1 MPMFGEQHMPRKKP
15 HRAYGRGTG
24 IPHPIDVQVG
34 SRIHMGRVLLGL
46 NQTELG
52 EALGVTFQQIQK
64 YEKGTNRIS
73 ASRLFDLSHVLD
85 VPIGFFF
92 DDTPVKVTEV
102 GGGELS
108 QSAEAEFMFKRE
120 TLELVKA
127 YTRIADPA
135 KRKVLRDLITALGKG

>member
-1 MPMFGEQHMPRKKP
+1 MRRTLF
-15 HRAYGRGTG
+15 
-24 IPHPIDVQVG
+24 
-34 SRIHMGRVLLGL
+34 GL

-52 EALGVTFQQIQK
+52 EALGVTFQQLQK
-64 YEKGTNRIS
+64 YEKGANRIS

-102 GGGELS
+102 GGAEHS

-127 YTRIADPA
+127 YTRIADPTIRQA
-135 KRKVLRDLITALGKG
+135 LRDLITALGKG

>member
-1 MPMFGEQHMPRKKP
+1 MFVEQHMPRKKP
-15 HRAYGRGTG
+15 RKAYGWATGT
-24 IPHPIDVQVG
+24 PHPLDVHVG
-34 SRIHMGRVLLGL
+34 SRLHMGRVLLGL
-46 NQTELG
+46 NQAELG
-52 EALGVTFQQIQK
+52 EAIGVTFQQLQK

-102 GGGELS
+102 GGAELS

-120 TLELVKA
+120 MLELVRA
-127 YTRIADPA
+127 YTHIADPRMRQA
-135 KRKVLRDLITALGKG
+135 LRDLITALGKG

>member
-1 MPMFGEQHMPRKKP
+1 MPRKKP

-24 IPHPIDVQVG
+24 IPHPIDVHVG
-34 SRIHMGRVLLGL
+34 SRLHMRRTLFGL

-85 VPIGFFF
+85 VPFSFFF
-92 DDTPVKVTEV
+92 DDVPAKVTE
-102 GGGELS
+102 GSGAELS
-108 QSAEAEFMFKRE
+108 PSAEAELISKRE
-120 TLELVKA
+120 TLELVRA
-127 YTRIADPA
+127 YTRITNPTIRQA
-135 KRKVLRDLITALGKG
+135 LRDLITALGKG

>member
-1 MPMFGEQHMPRKKP
+1 MPRKKP
-15 HRAYGRGTG
+15 HKAYGRGTG
-24 IPHPIDVQVG
+24 IPHPIDVHVG
-34 SRIHMGRVLLGL
+34 SRLHMRRTLFGL

-85 VPIGFFF
+85 VPFSFFF
-92 DDTPVKVTEV
+92 DDVPAKVTE
-102 GGGELS
+102 GGYAELS
-108 QSAEAEFMFKRE
+108 PSAELELMSKRE
-120 TLELVKA
+120 TLELVRA

-135 KRKVLRDLITALGKG
+135 KRQALMNVITAVGKS

>member
-1 MPMFGEQHMPRKKP
+1 MFGEQHMPRKKP
-15 HRAYGRGTG
+15 RKAYGWATGT
-24 IPHPIDVQVG
+24 PHPMDVHVG
-34 SRIHMGRVLLGL
+34 SRLHMGRTLFGL

-85 VPIGFFF
+85 VPFSFFF
-92 DDTPVKVTEV
+92 DDIPVKATK
-102 GGGELS
+102 GGDAELS

-127 YTRIADPA
+127 YTRIADPTMRQA
-135 KRKVLRDLITALGKG
+135 LMNVITALGKG